1 MKRHGTQ
8 GRKLVSNV
16 YKYHIIATGMLFV
29 AAVQKQSKT
38 NLFFFRFACS
48 KVFGVPQPTKRLPE
62 SFFVSFLIN
71 SIHVCHYFITI
82 HSRFSQFRYS
92 FRLGNCHTDTS
103 SKFYS
108 TCKNVC
114 FIIFWVLFC
123 LLCALPGDLTVKI
136 RDLALCI
143 SCQ

>member
-1 MKRHGTQ
+1 
-8 GRKLVSNV
+8 
-16 YKYHIIATGMLFV
+16 MLFV

-48 KVFGVPQPTKRLPE
+48 KVFGVPQPTKRLPG

-71 SIHVCHYFITI
+71 SIHIRHYFITI

-108 TCKNVC
+108 TCKKVC
-114 FIIFWVLFC
+114 FMIFWVLFC
-123 LLCALPGDLTVKI
+123 LLCALPGDLTIKI